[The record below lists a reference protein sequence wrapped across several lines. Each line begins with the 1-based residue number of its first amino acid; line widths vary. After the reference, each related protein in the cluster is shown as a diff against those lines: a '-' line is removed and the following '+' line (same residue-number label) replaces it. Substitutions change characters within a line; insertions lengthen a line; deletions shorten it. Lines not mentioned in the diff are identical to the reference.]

1 VKKFGDDDAGNW
13 AALMAYY
20 GFLSMFP
27 LLLAFTTILGFVVH
41 GNADLQQR
49 LLDSALANFPVI
61 GTQIENNLGA
71 LQGSVLALVV
81 GIVGAVWAGMGVVL
95 TAETAMNEIWDVP
108 RRARPNFWKS
118 RVRALIAMIAFGVVV
133 TISAGLASLGGAGG
147 SFGWALRAVALVGT
161 VVLNVAIFGAA
172 YRYLT
177 VADVRWRQVLP
188 GAALA
193 AIGWMLLLALGSW
206 FVTRQ
211 LKGASETYGTLA
223 FVIALLAWI
232 ALSAELFLVGGELN
246 VVLARRLWPRSLN
259 PPPLTEPDR
268 RVLAAEAKQ
277 EAARSSEEVRVDFHP
292 PDAPGPEPADA
303 PPRPRR

>member
-1 VKKFGDDDAGNW
+1 MKKFGDDDAGNW

-71 LQGSVLALVV
+71 LQGSVLALVI

-118 RVRALIAMIAFGVVV
+118 RARALIAMIAFGVVV

-147 SFGWALRAVALVGT
+147 SFGWALRAIALVGT

-177 VADVRWRQVLP
+177 VADVRWRREAP
-188 GAALA
+188 
-193 AIGWMLLLALGSW
+193 
-206 FVTRQ
+206 
-211 LKGASETYGTLA
+211 
-223 FVIALLAWI
+223 
-232 ALSAELFLVGGELN
+232 AEQ
-246 VVLARRLWPRSLN
+246 AR
-259 PPPLTEPDR
+259 
-268 RVLAAEAKQ
+268 
-277 EAARSSEEVRVDFHP
+277 
-292 PDAPGPEPADA
+292 
-303 PPRPRR
+303 